1 MIPSNRSIRDIL
13 AVDVHA
19 HYGPYK
25 NSKNELVNTFMTEDA
40 PFVSRCAEQANTR
53 YMVVSPM
60 AAFMPRGEKN
70 DTVTAN
76 EDAVKVVDRTERF
89 LQWVVIDPRKERTY
103 EQAIQML
110 ALPKCVG
117 IKIHPEEHVYPIL
130 EHGRPLFEFAA
141 ERQAVVLA
149 HSGEV
154 NSLPADMLTLAN
166 DYPEM
171 NLILAHLGNGDG
183 DPTLQVRAIE
193 ASKHGNVYTDTS
205 SGMSL
210 MPNIIEWAVSEIGAD
225 RILYG
230 SDVTCYFPPMM
241 RARIDHASIGDN
253 QKLKILRDNAVAL
266 LGLNMDDFGEIE
278 A

>member
-89 LQWVVIDPRKERTY
+89 CEGLLYFHARR
-103 EQAIQML
+103 
-110 ALPKCVG
+110 
-117 IKIHPEEHVYPIL
+117 
-130 EHGRPLFEFAA
+130 A
-141 ERQAVVLA
+141 EWR
-149 HSGEV
+149 
-154 NSLPADMLTLAN
+154 
-166 DYPEM
+166 
-171 NLILAHLGNGDG
+171 
-183 DPTLQVRAIE
+183 
-193 ASKHGNVYTDTS
+193 
-205 SGMSL
+205 
-210 MPNIIEWAVSEIGAD
+210 
-225 RILYG
+225 
-230 SDVTCYFPPMM
+230 
-241 RARIDHASIGDN
+241 
-253 QKLKILRDNAVAL
+253 
-266 LGLNMDDFGEIE
+266 
-278 A
+278 